1 MRVTHLSLTDFR
13 NYTEAEVPLRAGANL
28 IVGRNGQGKT
38 NLVEAL
44 GYLST
49 LGSHRVS
56 DDKAMI
62 RAGQPSAIIRA
73 RLEYNGREILTEVQ
87 LNRVGLNRAQVNR
100 SAIRT
105 RDLPRYF
112 SSVVFA
118 PEDLALVRGDPS
130 GRRRFLDQLLVL
142 RSPRMSGVI
151 ADYERVLK
159 QRNSL
164 LKSARGSMAKQNQL
178 STLDIWDERLI
189 GLGSEIIDAR
199 SELVWLLGEPL
210 RAAYRAVVG
219 DDHGPQLVELLSVF
233 GADGDAGVS
242 ARGVPGGRG
251 VSTSSTSEM
260 GASQGIEARETTVGA
275 GAVSDDAVRG
285 VSSGEGGSSSGAAA
299 TADGDAG
306 VSARGVSGGRGVSTS
321 STSEMGAS
329 QGVGAR
335 ETTAG
340 AGVVSDDAAR
350 GVSSGEGGS
359 SSGAAAT
366 GDGEAGWSGRDG
378 TREAFREAL
387 AGVRGK
393 ELERG
398 ITLVGPHRD
407 DLIFILNDLPA
418 KGYASHGESWSFAL
432 SLKLASAELLR
443 RDSATGDPVL
453 ILDDVFAELDQSR
466 RRRLAEAISE
476 YEQVLITA
484 AVLDDVPEAFTAH
497 TIHIRG
503 GAVVDA

>member
-1 MRVTHLSLTDFR
+1 VRVTHLSLTDFR
-13 NYTEAEVPLRAGANL
+13 NYAHAEVPLQTGANL
-28 IVGRNGQGKT
+28 FVGRNGQGKT

-62 RAGQPSAIIRA
+62 RAGEAAAIIRA
-73 RLEYNGREILTEVQ
+73 RLEYNGRVILAEVQ
-87 LNRVGLNRAQVNR
+87 LNRAGLNRAQVNR

-142 RSPRMSGVI
+142 RTPRLSGVI

-159 QRNSL
+159 QRNTL
-164 LKSARGSMAKQNQL
+164 LKSVRGSGAKEHQL
-178 STLDIWDERLI
+178 STLDIWDERLV
-189 GLGSEIIDAR
+189 GLGSEIIDER
-199 SELVWLLGEPL
+199 SELVRLLGDPL
-210 RAAYRAVVG
+210 RAAYRAVV
-219 DDHGPQLVELLSVF
+219 DEDHGPGLLESLSIF
-233 GADGDAGVS
+233 GADDDAG
-242 ARGVPGGRG
+242 
-251 VSTSSTSEM
+251 
-260 GASQGIEARETTVGA
+260 
-275 GAVSDDAVRG
+275 
-285 VSSGEGGSSSGAAA
+285 A
-299 TADGDAG
+299 TARADEAHRHSPD
-306 VSARGVSGGRGVSTS
+306 
-321 STSEMGAS
+321 
-329 QGVGAR
+329 
-335 ETTAG
+335 TA
-340 AGVVSDDAAR
+340 DDRPRPTGTGTAA
-350 GVSSGEGGS
+350 V
-359 SSGAAAT
+359 
-366 GDGEAGWSGRDG
+366 
-378 TREAFREAL
+378 FREAL
-387 AGVRGK
+387 AGIRRK

-407 DLIFILNDLPA
+407 DVVFMLNDLPA

-443 RDSATGDPVL
+443 RDSASGDPVL

-466 RRRLAEAISE
+466 RRRLAEAIGG

-484 AVLDDVPEAFTAH
+484 AVLDDVPEALAAH

>member
-13 NYTEAEVPLRAGANL
+13 NYAAAEVPLLAGANL

-62 RAGQPSAIIRA
+62 RAGQPAAIIRA
-73 RLEYNGREILTEVQ
+73 RLEYNARDILTEVQ

-142 RSPRMSGVI
+142 RSPRLSGVI

-159 QRNSL
+159 QRNTL
-164 LKSARGSMAKQNQL
+164 LKSARGSGMKDSQL
-178 STLDIWDERLI
+178 STLDIWDERLVE
-189 GLGSEIIDAR
+189 LGAEIIDER
-199 SELVWLLGEPL
+199 SELVRLLGEPL
-210 RAAYRAVVG
+210 RSAYRAVV
-219 DDHGPQLVELLSVF
+219 DEDHGPQLVPLLSIF
-233 GADGDAGVS
+233 GADEDSPGVS
-242 ARGVPGGRG
+242 AG
-251 VSTSSTSEM
+251 
-260 GASQGIEARETTVGA
+260 ETPANGT
-275 GAVSDDAVRG
+275 
-285 VSSGEGGSSSGAAA
+285 
-299 TADGDAG
+299 TAD
-306 VSARGVSGGRGVSTS
+306 
-321 STSEMGAS
+321 
-329 QGVGAR
+329 
-335 ETTAG
+335 
-340 AGVVSDDAAR
+340 
-350 GVSSGEGGS
+350 
-359 SSGAAAT
+359 
-366 GDGEAGWSGRDG
+366 
-378 TREAFREAL
+378 AFRTAL
-387 AGVRGK
+387 AGLRRK

-398 ITLVGPHRD
+398 LTLAGPHRD
-407 DLIFILNDLPA
+407 DLIFMLNGLPA

-443 RDSATGDPVL
+443 RDSASGDPVL

-466 RRRLAEAISE
+466 RRRLAEAIIG

-484 AVLDDVPEAFTAH
+484 AVLADVPEALTAH
-497 TIHIRG
+497 TIHIRA
-503 GAVVDA
+503 GAVVDG